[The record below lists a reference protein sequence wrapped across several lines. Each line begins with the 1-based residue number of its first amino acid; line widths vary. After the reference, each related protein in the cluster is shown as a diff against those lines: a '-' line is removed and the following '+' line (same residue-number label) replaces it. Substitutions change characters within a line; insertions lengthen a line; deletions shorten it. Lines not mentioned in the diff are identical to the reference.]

1 MTDRWEIHT
10 PPDEKR
16 VVSICRSLVF
26 RGELTGSQDLV
37 IEGQVDGKID
47 LPDHD
52 LTTGPESRIHATI
65 SAKAVV
71 VRGELSG
78 DIAASEKVELTE
90 TSRVTGDIIAPLLTI
105 ADGAC
110 LKGAVDISGVRG
122 DSMRQEPSTESDSM
136 QPKMAPRTQRP
147 MSTLPRREFR
157 NVTS

>member
-1 MTDRWEIHT
+1 MTDNWET
-10 PPDEKR
+10 DTRPDVKR
-16 VVSICRSLVF
+16 VVCIDRSLVI
-26 RGELTGSQDLV
+26 RGELTGSEDLV
-37 IEGQVDGKID
+37 IEGQVDGKIS
-47 LPDHD
+47 LPDRD

-65 SAKAVV
+65 RAKVV
-71 VRGELSG
+71 VVQGEISG

-122 DSMRQEPSTESDSM
+122 DSMRQEPSSESVSM
-136 QPKMAPRTQRP
+136 QPKMASRTQRP

-157 NVTS
+157 PIIS